1 MNSLRLCGGSAATT
15 ATLVMNATFSW
26 HSLRAAA
33 EDADGGSPA
42 GMLPLWPVGFRGA
55 YGTEQEQK
63 AWRWADPSSESAHS
77 RDRHPPV
84 GQGWTPGQGS
94 GQLNAATRLRR
105 NGSSGRDLVL
115 ALQTDEAYVRAL
127 GHRSD
132 PRRGELG
139 RDRIGEDVLPDR
151 RACSEFTEPFH
162 HRSLQLAYLALER
175 CQPRSPLPAGW
186 GSGFYVLDDHRD
198 RPGG

>member
-1 MNSLRLCGGSAATT
+1 EAWSLSVPTARCGPGAT
-15 ATLVMNATFSW
+15 AQSP
-26 HSLRAAA
+26 RARA
-33 EDADGGSPA
+33 
-42 GMLPLWPVGFRGA
+42 
-55 YGTEQEQK
+55 
-63 AWRWADPSSESAHS
+63 
-77 RDRHPPV
+77 RHPPPRQPV

-94 GQLNAATRLRR
+94 GQLNGATSLRR

-115 ALQTDEAYVRAL
+115 ALQTDEADVRAL
-127 GHRSD
+127 SQLSD

-139 RDRIGEDVLPDR
+139 RDRIGENVLPDR

-162 HRSLQLAYLALER
+162 HRSLQLAYLSLER